1 MPNFVLWNYINTF
14 ARRHKIKTQVS
25 EKMRPTWLWVLGWIC
40 IFPLPLTIL
49 LARKRNLNA
58 VIKYGVI
65 TAAWIFYL
73 IIAMAGNDNDNSEKT
88 PDTRSV
94 ETTIQEESTDIVV
107 NESEIENL
115 KPVENS
121 QVDVSTEIEKVTN
134 TEIRNELLNGRGRAD
149 EGRSEP
155 NYINVIGYAVI
166 SSSQEY
172 IIEHTD
178 NFEDANLWTVP
189 TYEQDKQF
197 WNETEITL
205 PHKTEVVVKEQYLKH
220 EGYGAYSGYLL
231 VEKKADGQQYYIDV
245 GNYITKPY
253 WNYETE
259 ILKAAL
265 TGSFIAEY
273 HQLSDYY
280 PVSNNGSKVELEDGM
295 HVLVTGVA
303 GISRYVNPGETGID
317 AVVWKEW
324 KNGYGGVKVHF
335 NEEDLTIIF

>member
-1 MPNFVLWNYINTF
+1 M
-14 ARRHKIKTQVS
+14 KTQIS
-25 EKMRPTWLWVLGWIC
+25 EKKRHTWLWVLGWIC

-49 LARKRNLNA
+49 LVRKRNLNV
-58 VIKYGVI
+58 VIKYGAI
-65 TAAWIFYL
+65 AIAWIFYL
-73 IIAMAGNDNDNSEKT
+73 FIVMVGNNDNSEKT
-88 PDTRSV
+88 PDTIPV
-94 ETTIQEESTDIVV
+94 ETTIQEEPTDKVI

-115 KPVENS
+115 KLTENS
-121 QVDVSTEIEKVTN
+121 QDDVSTESEKENSKPTENSQDDDSTESEKVTS
-134 TEIRNELLNGRGRAD
+134 TEIRNEELNGRGRAD

-155 NYINVIGYAVI
+155 DYINVIGYAVI

-172 IIEHTD
+172 VIEHTD

-205 PHKTEVVVKEQYLKH
+205 SHKTEVVVKEQYLEH

-231 VEKKADGQQYYIDV
+231 VEKKDDGQQYYINV
-245 GNYITKPY
+245 GNYVTKPY

-259 ILKAAL
+259 IRKAAL
-265 TGSFIAEY
+265 TGSFVAEY
-273 HQLSDYY
+273 HQSSDYY
-280 PVSNNGSKVELEDGM
+280 PVSNDGSKVELEDGM

-303 GISRYVNPGETGID
+303 GTSRNVKPSETGID

-324 KNGYGGVKVHF
+324 KYGYGGVTVHF
-335 NEEDLTIIF
+335 NEEDLTIIY

>member
-1 MPNFVLWNYINTF
+1 ME
-14 ARRHKIKTQVS
+14 TQVS
-25 EKMRPTWLWVLGWIC
+25 EKKRHTWLWVLGWIC

-65 TAAWIFYL
+65 TAAWFFYL
-73 IIAMAGNDNDNSEKT
+73 IIVMAGNNNDNSEKT
-88 PDTRSV
+88 PDTMSV
-94 ETTIQEESTDIVV
+94 ETTIQEESTDNIV
-107 NESEIENL
+107 NESEVENL
-115 KPVENS
+115 KPAENS
-121 QVDVSTEIEKVTN
+121 QDDVSTEI
-134 TEIRNELLNGRGRAD
+134 RNEVLNGRGRAD
-149 EGRSEP
+149 EGRNEP
-155 NYINVIGYAVI
+155 SYINVIGYAVI

-172 IIEHTD
+172 VIEHTD

-205 PHKTEVVVKEQYLKH
+205 PHKTEVVVKEQYLEH

-231 VEKKADGQQYYIDV
+231 VEKKDDGQQYYIDV

-259 ILKAAL
+259 IHKAAL

-280 PVSNNGSKVELEDGM
+280 PVSNDGSKVELEDGM

-303 GISRYVNPGETGID
+303 GTSRNVKPSETGID

-324 KNGYGGVKVHF
+324 KKGYGGVEVHF
-335 NEEDLTIIF
+335 NEEDLTIIY